1 MAIAVTGGRVPMNA
15 RSSDTRGSPHGKT
28 RVCPHCKSVILDS
41 AAICP
46 VCKHHLRFG
55 SGAIQ
60 VEPKQSALHVQGTI
74 KQPATSSGE
83 YSVIVSIRNGEG
95 REIKRQIID
104 VGAMLPDEQR
114 TFDLQVEISKR

>member
-1 MAIAVTGGRVPMNA
+1 VTGDRIFMNA
-15 RSSDTRGSPHGKT
+15 RSSDTRGAPHGKT

-46 VCKHHLRFG
+46 ACQHHLRFG
-55 SGAIQ
+55 SGTAH

-74 KQPATSSGE
+74 KQPAGSAGTE
-83 YSVIVSIRNGEG
+83 YSVIISIKNGEG
-95 REIKRQIID
+95 REIKRQVID
-104 VGAMLPDEQR
+104 VGAMLPNDQR